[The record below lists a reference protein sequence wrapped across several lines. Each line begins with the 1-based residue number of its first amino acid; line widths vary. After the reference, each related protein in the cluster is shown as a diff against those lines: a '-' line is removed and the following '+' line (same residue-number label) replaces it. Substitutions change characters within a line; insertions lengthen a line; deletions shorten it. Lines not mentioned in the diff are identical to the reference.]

1 MTCAGTLEVTR
12 LFCLGCYRRKIREL
26 PFLLSDA
33 LHFVS
38 DAAARAHEYER
49 NTHKTHAL
57 SLSLSLSLARCVK
70 VRNNAERRAPSL
82 GDRRRRRRRSREEF
96 VFFVFFDFD
105 TQERHQQFSV
115 VEWFSF
121 PGSRFELRDER
132 NGSVDI
138 HRGRDAKNLS
148 RGVLREALA
157 SQRGD

>member
-1 MTCAGTLEVTR
+1 MTCAGTLEVHAFLFRVLQKKDTR
-12 LFCLGCYRRKIREL
+12 VAFSVIRCSSLCVRRPPQR
-26 PFLLSDA
+26 
-33 LHFVS
+33 
-38 DAAARAHEYER
+38 ART
-49 NTHKTHAL
+49 NTKETHTKHTHTL
-57 SLSLSLSLARCVK
+57 SLSLSRARCVK
-70 VRNNAERRAPSL
+70 VRNAERRAPSL

-105 TQERHQQFSV
+105 TQERHQQFS